1 LLELNAAT
9 AFAKALNA
17 RGEAAYAKSILG
29 PVVSAF
35 RWPTTGD
42 PCVKRRS
49 CSLFIATMR
58 PRSFGHDAAAGE
70 RTALAARCVDG
81 PWTQN

>member
-35 RWPTTGD
+35 PLADDWGPLRQASELLALHRD
-42 PCVKRRS
+42 
-49 CSLFIATMR
+49 
-58 PRSFGHDAAAGE
+58 DAAALV
-70 RTALAARCVDG
+70 RA
-81 PWTQN
+81 